1 MERLAHRIT
10 MEVQAGKWN
19 LIHLRGEGQALSHLF
34 FVADLVLFCQAEV
47 SQVTLIK
54 IFLEE
59 FSALSSHKVN
69 ARKTQV
75 CFSSNVEDE
84 STDSLASL
92 LRFQSVND
100 HGRYL
105 GAPPFQKR
113 IMRRVFHF
121 VINKIRSRLNGW
133 DAKLLSMDILL
144 RIAAIRAPLNIT
156 SDDVCVWSNSASV
169 LVRYVPRALYGRNM
183 SQMLSYVMDSL
194 ETTNGGVNRE
204 ANQLADGIAKI
215 AHGRDITLDKHTHPA
230 AHLWGVFLSDAMG
243 WNS

>member
-19 LIHLRGEGQALSHLF
+19 LIHLRGEGLALSHLF
-34 FVADLVLFCQAEV
+34 FVDDLVLFCQAEV

-54 IFLEE
+54 NFLEE
-59 FSALSSHKVN
+59 FSALSGHKVN

-92 LRFQSVND
+92 LRFQRVND

-113 IMRRVFHF
+113 IMRRDFHF
-121 VINKIRSRLNGW
+121 VIDKIRSRLNGW
-133 DAKLLSMDILL
+133 DAKLLSMVRRVTLAKSVMMTMPNYFMRTTLIP
-144 RIAAIRAPLNIT
+144 IG
-156 SDDVCVWSNSASV
+156 VCTKLKN
-169 LVRYVPRALYGRNM
+169 L
-183 SQMLSYVMDSL
+183 
-194 ETTNGGVNRE
+194 
-204 ANQLADGIAKI
+204 
-215 AHGRDITLDKHTHPA
+215 
-230 AHLWGVFLSDAMG
+230 
-243 WNS
+243 